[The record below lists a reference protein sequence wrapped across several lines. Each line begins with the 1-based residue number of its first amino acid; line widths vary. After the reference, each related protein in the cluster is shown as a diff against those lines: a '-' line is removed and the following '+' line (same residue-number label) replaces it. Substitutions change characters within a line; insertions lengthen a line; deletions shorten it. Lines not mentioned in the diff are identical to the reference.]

1 MNRSENIYFFILS
14 SCIYVAHKRW
24 SDSCFSVKNKIAHK
38 FVPDYRHPHSKL
50 IWTICHTIFDKSQ
63 CLTSFH
69 FGRSGGQIF
78 LSETI
83 HDKVT
88 SFSICGVCW
97 SLVERV
103 ELGSLRTFF
112 LNILLLQNSQ
122 VIHLSVTVCQ
132 CNCVLL

>member
-1 MNRSENIYFFILS
+1 MWDTKDDQILAFQLKIKLHINLYLIDTLILNSSEQF
-14 SCIYVAHKRW
+14 V
-24 SDSCFSVKNKIAHK
+24 IA
-38 FVPDYRHPHSKL
+38 S
-50 IWTICHTIFDKSQ
+50 
-63 CLTSFH
+63 LTSHSVSQVFTLEDLG
-69 FGRSGGQIF
+69 FFF

-97 SLVERV
+97 SLVERA
-103 ELGSLRTFF
+103 ELGSLRKFF